1 MEKDVAIIGGGIA
14 GTHAA
19 IELADLGRKVVII
32 ERKPSIGGK
41 AAQLG
46 KFFPTDDCALC
57 FSVCNSMFHSRGFR
71 KCLYRSNLELN
82 PNIEVLPL
90 ANITEIKGSAGDFTL
105 EVKQKP
111 RYVNASC
118 IGCLA
123 CIEACPIEVPN
134 EFNFGWNTRKAI
146 YLPFPMAVPHWAAI
160 NRAECHDC
168 TEECKA
174 ACPTNAIDLNA
185 DEQDLSIKA
194 KAIVVATGFEEMDP
208 TNLKEYG
215 YGTYKN
221 VITQIQLA
229 RMLDPTGPSKG
240 IPIMPSSGEPAKS
253 VTIALCIG
261 SRDSRVKEYCSR
273 ICCTYSL
280 KHALMMRERGVD
292 VRICYMDIRS
302 FGEYENYYI
311 RAREEGVTFVRGRI
325 AGIEED
331 PETKKLIMNVE
342 NTITSQYIE
351 LEDDLVVLTAALI
364 PAEGSEKIAEFLT
377 LKTDENGFFMGDI
390 AKFSQTETELSG
402 IYIAGTAEGPKDI
415 PDSIVQANAAAV
427 KINQSL
433 K

>member
-57 FSVCNSMFHSRGFR
+57 FSVCNSMFKSRGFR

-82 PNIEVLPL
+82 PNIEILPL
-90 ANITEIKGSAGDFTL
+90 ANITEIKGSAGDFTI

-111 RYVNASC
+111 RYVNRNC

-146 YLPFPMAVPHWAAI
+146 YLPFSMAVPHLAVI
-160 NRAECHDC
+160 NRAECRDC
-168 TEECKA
+168 NEECKA
-174 ACPTNAIDLNA
+174 ACPTSAIDLNA
-185 DEQDLSIKA
+185 QEQDLSIKA

-240 IPIMPSSGEPAKS
+240 MPIIPSSGEPAKS
-253 VTIALCIG
+253 VTIALCVG
-261 SRDSRVKEYCSR
+261 SRDARVKEYCSR

-280 KHALMMRERGVD
+280 KHALMLRDKGVD

-302 FGEYENYYI
+302 FGEYENYYV
-311 RAREEGVTFVRGRI
+311 RAREEGVTFIRGRI

-331 PETKKLIMNVE
+331 PETKKLLMNVE

-351 LEDDLVVLTAALI
+351 MEDELVVLTAALI
-364 PAEGSEKIAEFLT
+364 PAEGAEKIAEFLT

-427 KINQSL
+427 KINHSL